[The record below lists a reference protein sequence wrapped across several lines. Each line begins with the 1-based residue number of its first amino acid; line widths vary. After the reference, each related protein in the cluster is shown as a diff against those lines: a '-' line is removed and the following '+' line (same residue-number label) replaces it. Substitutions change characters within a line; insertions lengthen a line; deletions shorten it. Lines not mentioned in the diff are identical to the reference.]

1 MSLKICIVFLF
12 LSDVI
17 GNKKWFIRLLK
28 STFTSKKVISIVIK
42 SKNKAQNRKK
52 FENNGYIIFKN
63 ENEIFSPYRINYQ
76 VNEK

>member
-1 MSLKICIVFLF
+1 M
-12 LSDVI
+12 
-17 GNKKWFIRLLK
+17 
-28 STFTSKKVISIVIK
+28 IK
-42 SKNKAQNRKK
+42 SKNKAKNRKK